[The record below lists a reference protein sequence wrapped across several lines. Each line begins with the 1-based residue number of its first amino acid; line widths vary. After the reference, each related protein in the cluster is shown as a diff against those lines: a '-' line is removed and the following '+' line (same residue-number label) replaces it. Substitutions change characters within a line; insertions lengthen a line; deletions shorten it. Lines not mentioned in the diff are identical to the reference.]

1 MEPKNF
7 KMVYETNPAV
17 YLNGQLLGHFEEAI
31 VEVTREPNEFEPWG
45 RGGVIENEYSHSIKL
60 VGFTEKHRKLDYD
73 YAVRVD
79 EDEVTWFDN
88 YEEAN
93 AVYKYLKN
101 RESSEDTYIELI
113 SRTKP
118 IEGVMKDFTITHAKS
133 HGEYC
138 YCDEC

>member
-1 MEPKNF
+1 MEPQNF
-7 KMVYETNPAV
+7 KKVYKTNPAI

-31 VEVTREPNEFEPWG
+31 MESTRKPNEFEPWG
-45 RGGVIENEYSHSIKL
+45 RGGLIENEYEHSIKL
-60 VGFTEKHRKLDYD
+60 VGFTEKHRKSDYD

-79 EDEVTWFDN
+79 EDEVTWFDS

-93 AVYKYLKN
+93 TVYKYLKN
-101 RESSEDTYIELI
+101 RESSEGTYIELL
-113 SRTKP
+113 SRAKP
-118 IEGVMKDFTITHAKS
+118 IEVVMKDYTIPHAES